1 MFTSSTTSSCLCSAT
16 DEELTSASLQI
27 TPSGSTS
34 TSNLSLLSVSIA
46 WAAGRKADPWTRGK
60 AKELAKVVAMSL
72 LAIVEASEVEEG
84 EGKRAGKRPDFNC
97 KVVKDHG
104 FHLRMRWK

>member
-1 MFTSSTTSSCLCSAT
+1 MVAGGADGLAKIFNV
-16 DEELTSASLQI
+16 Q
-27 TPSGSTS
+27 SGKNIGTFVHGKRSEASTS

-84 EGKRAGKRPDFNC
+84 EGKRAGKRPDFN
-97 KVVKDHG
+97 
-104 FHLRMRWK
+104 